1 MSEALVERIIEVTK
15 DTKSTAFWRKAIN
28 QLGELPVE
36 EELGE
41 VKYQIHTGRIKDPAK
56 YLTTLLK
63 KRITKLPK
71 GQQVAPTKLIQTYL
85 NPNQMDL
92 LQELQPLP
100 QVKGE
105 LKEKKEMNQPF
116 SDKQI
121 PWATFVG
128 PDFFTLSTNKQRKD
142 MVIAKFRTLDGEVS
156 TIPLIR
162 GAYFPTDKPRGI
174 LTAEHGR
181 VLGGIENIWAQQG
194 CNYTQTQKGAVACYC
209 TVKIRDLAKLL
220 GWKTFCGQGL
230 NHLKEMVIDLKM
242 MPYYLDLEAVEE
254 FQLAKIK
261 GFGFTILGDA
271 VLVNKQDNRR
281 LETIIRVEFSDPYS
295 RQLLARRVI
304 TRSKEL
310 ITTKSDLAFLT
321 HLYIEPILIRHG
333 KFHKNL
339 KDLITDL
346 NLPKVGWH
354 DRPGARKQQFRKVVK
369 ELNNKTTGI
378 NYKISLK
385 IVKGL
390 FDYVLEA
397 SLIDTTTG
405 EIAGEEDK
413 M

>member
-1 MSEALVERIIEVTK
+1 MSEDLLERIAEITK

-41 VKYQIHTGRIKDPAK
+41 VKYQIHTGKIKDPAK

-63 KRITKLPK
+63 KRITQLPK
-71 GQQVAPTKLIQTYL
+71 EQQTAPTKLIQTYL

-105 LKEKKEMNQPF
+105 LKEKKEMDQPF
-116 SDKQI
+116 SGKHI
-121 PWATFVG
+121 PWATFIG

-142 MVIAKFRTLDGEVS
+142 RIIAKFRTLDGEVS
-156 TIPLIR
+156 MIPLVR
-162 GAYFPTDKPRGI
+162 GAYFPTDKARGI

-230 NHLKEMVIDLKM
+230 NHLKEMVIDLKVM
-242 MPYYLDLEAVEE
+242 SYYLDLGAVEE
-254 FQLAKIK
+254 FQLAEIK

-271 VLVNKQDNRR
+271 VLVNKQDNHR
-281 LETIIRVEFSDPYS
+281 LETVIRVEFSDPYS

-310 ITTKSDLAFLT
+310 ITTRSDLAFLT

-346 NLPKVGWH
+346 NLPVVSWH
-354 DRPGARKQQFRKVVK
+354 NRPGARKQQFQKVVK
-369 ELNNKTTGI
+369 ELNNKTTGT
-378 NYKISLK
+378 NYKMSVK
-385 IVKGL
+385 IIEGL

-397 SLIDTTTG
+397 SLVDKITG
-405 EIAGEEDK
+405 EIASEEDK